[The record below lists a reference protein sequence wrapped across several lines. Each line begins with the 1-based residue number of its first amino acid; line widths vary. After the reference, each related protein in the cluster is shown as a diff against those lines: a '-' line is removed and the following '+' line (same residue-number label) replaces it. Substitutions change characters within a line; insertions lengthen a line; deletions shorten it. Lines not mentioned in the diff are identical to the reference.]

1 MELIVLKTN
10 LKEGLNV
17 LGKIG
22 FENSTLPI
30 LKNFLIET
38 NENKIKLSST
48 NLEIAVI
55 SYIPAKI
62 IKDGELTV
70 PSNIISSIINNLQN
84 ERVNLEIKDNNLI
97 IKTENYNA
105 KIQGIKKEEFPIIPK
120 IENNKE
126 FIEINSS
133 LLKESLLSII
143 SAAQITSIKPE
154 LNGILFDFQYN
165 LIKLAATDSF
175 RLAEK
180 TINNNDF
187 KANIEKKIKVIIPL
201 KTIQELI
208 RIIQDKS
215 SEKIQIYLDSNQIL
229 FKSDKFELISR
240 IINGEFPD
248 YQPIIPQS
256 TVTEINVNKIE
267 LVNAL
272 KLTSSFTDRLNE
284 IKVKI
289 KDGAKNIE
297 IYSASS
303 GLGENQYLIPAKIK
317 GDAVEIVFNWKF
329 LFDGIKNIEGDNIN
343 IGLNGDNKPVII
355 KSGNNQEYFYILMPI
370 KAE

>member
-1 MELIVLKTN
+1 MKTN
-10 LKEGLNV
+10 LKEGLNI

-30 LKNFLIET
+30 LRNFLIET
-38 NENKIKLSST
+38 LENKIKLSST

-55 SYIPAKI
+55 SYVPAKI

-70 PSNIISSIINNLQN
+70 PSNTISSIINNLNN
-84 ERVNLEIKDNNLI
+84 ERVNLEIKDNNLT

-105 KIQGIKKEEFPIIPK
+105 KIQGVKKEEFPIIPK
-120 IENNKE
+120 IENSKD
-126 FIEINSS
+126 FIEISS
-133 LLKESLLSII
+133 ILLKEAFLFVIN
-143 SAAQITSIKPE
+143 AAQITSLKPE

-180 TINNNDF
+180 TINSNDF
-187 KANIEKKIKVIIPL
+187 KSNIEKKVKIIIPL
-201 KTIQELI
+201 RTINELI
-208 RIIQDKS
+208 RIIQDKNE
-215 SEKIQIYLDSNQIL
+215 EKIQIYLDSNQIL
-229 FKSDKFELISR
+229 FKAEKFELISR
-240 IINGEFPD
+240 IINGDFPD
-248 YQPIIPQS
+248 YQPIIPEA
-256 TVTEINVNKIE
+256 TTTEININKNE
-267 LVNAL
+267 LINAL

-284 IKVKI
+284 IKIKI
-289 KDGAKNIE
+289 KEGAKNIE

-317 GDAVEIVFNWKF
+317 GDSVEIVFNWKF
-329 LFDGIKNIEGDNIN
+329 LFDGIKNIEGDNIT

-355 KSGNNQEYFYILMPI
+355 KSASNQDYFYILMPI